1 MSKEAKHRPFKI
13 TFKSVYYHHIFPPC
27 RSSQNSIH
35 ISLPQLSKKT
45 KQLLILR
52 VAFDQIQLLLPPSK
66 PKMRSSIP
74 TSFGGMDPTTQKTR
88 ATGATYRNTRMLL
101 LSAPCPSSC
110 LSHQSMLAPGVPQLM
125 EEFHSD
131 NDELASFVV
140 SVYVIG
146 FALGPMVLAPMSE
159 VYGRVPVYYACNV
172 LFTIFS
178 VACTVSSN
186 LGMLIGFRLLAGCA
200 GSAPLSN
207 GGGTISDLIIQE
219 KRGASLSFYAMGPLL
234 GPTLGPVAGGYLAL
248 AKGWRWSFWV
258 IAIAVSIVLV

>member
-1 MSKEAKHRPFKI
+1 MPLFIRQHSPQSPSTFEKDPQTADIESGIRSDTAPITSLETKDEVLDPNIVWWDGPNDLENPRNWSNIQKYTNVALVSTMSF
-13 TFKSVYYHHIFPPC
+13 IFPLA
-27 RSSQNSIH
+27 S
-35 ISLPQLSKKT
+35 
-45 KQLLILR
+45 
-52 VAFDQIQLLLPPSK
+52 
-66 PKMRSSIP
+66 
-74 TSFGGMDPTTQKTR
+74 
-88 ATGATYRNTRMLL
+88 
-101 LSAPCPSSC
+101 
-110 LSHQSMLAPGVPQLM
+110 SMLAPGVPQLM
-125 EEFHSD
+125 EEFHSE

-159 VYGRVPVYYACNV
+159 VYGRLPVYYACNV

-178 VACTVSSN
+178 VACAVSSN

-200 GSAPLSN
+200 GSAPISN

-248 AKGWRWSFWV
+248 AKGWRWNFWV
-258 IAIAVSIVLV
+258 IAIVVSTF

>member
-1 MSKEAKHRPFKI
+1 MTLF
-13 TFKSVYYHHIFPPC
+13 
-27 RSSQNSIH
+27 
-35 ISLPQLSKKT
+35 
-45 KQLLILR
+45 
-52 VAFDQIQLLLPPSK
+52 
-66 PKMRSSIP
+66 
-74 TSFGGMDPTTQKTR
+74 TR
-88 ATGATYRNTRMLL
+88 QH
-101 LSAPCPSSC
+101 
-110 LSHQSMLAPGVPQLM
+110 SHQSPSTFEKDQTTADIESGVRSDTAPITSLETKDEVLDPNIVWWDGPNDPENPRNWSNIQKYTNVALVSTMSFVMPLASSMLAPGVPQLM

-159 VYGRVPVYYACNV
+159 VYGRLPVYYACNV

-178 VACTVSSN
+178 VACAVSSN

-207 GGGTISDLIIQE
+207 GEGTISDLIIQE

-248 AKGWRWSFWV
+248 AKGWRWNFWV